1 MSLTTGLTL
10 EELKDLQKQLEEN
23 MFMGVK
29 RIERD
34 GRETEFQSIS
44 QMEKALGL
52 LNERICALEG
62 IAGKKVL
69 TPTVVY

>member
-1 MSLTTGLTL
+1 MSFFTGLTL

-44 QMEKALGL
+44 QMERALGL
-52 LNERICALEG
+52 INERICVLEG
-62 IAGKKVL
+62 TGGKKVL
-69 TPTVVY
+69 TPTVTY